1 MILLRQYKPAD
12 YQTTY
17 DEYWADIPACG
28 WNLSQLSVR
37 ELFLLGGFVQL
48 MNIYSK
54 GGETTGNKPF
64 LYLTPC
70 LSLNNAII
78 KELWSSKLVAL

>member
-1 MILLRQYKPAD
+1 MTLLRQHKPAD

-37 ELFLLGGFVQL
+37 ELFLLGGFVQ
-48 MNIYSK
+48 
-54 GGETTGNKPF
+54 
-64 LYLTPC
+64 
-70 LSLNNAII
+70 
-78 KELWSSKLVAL
+78 AL